1 MVEKLEKMKGNDPP
15 LTQKKKKKKPFKEE
29 GFLGLKK
36 EGGLRGGSVILQ
48 AWENWD
54 LTGGGVVRIGV
65 GPGSSKVGREED
77 VEDA

>member
-1 MVEKLEKMKGNDPP
+1 MILPSP
-15 LTQKKKKKKPFKEE
+15 KKKPFKEE

-36 EGGLRGGSVILQ
+36 EGELRGGSVILQ

-65 GPGSSKVGREED
+65 GPGSSKGGREED